1 MEEFIRAAARPAIT
15 VMFGIVIAI
24 AVLQGISLPEWFL
37 GMAIPIIGW
46 WFTDRT
52 IQHIKANNSVAI
64 DKLAEKVAAAIKAKE

>member
-24 AVLQGISLPEWFL
+24 AVLQGIGLPEWFL
-37 GMAIPIIGW
+37 GMAIPIIAW